1 MTEHYEQHAN
11 QVADAFIALLDAGV
25 SAQITDEQRNE
36 LAMMVEAAI
45 STAVLEHLGQAAD
58 QVAALSENLR
68 RNAENYDKVST
79 SE

>member
-1 MTEHYEQHAN
+1 MTEHYEKHAD
-11 QVADAFIALLDAGV
+11 QVADAFMELLDVGV

-58 QVAALSENLR
+58 EVAALSESLR
-68 RNAENYDKVST
+68 RNAETYNRAD
-79 SE
+79 